1 MVKPLLST
9 ESQGASFVKQ
19 IRLLAKEIGWAGTVT
34 LLSLLSAWTSIY
46 FILEGN
52 ARYAISFSVLA
63 FLLDTLDGFLARK
76 LGTASE
82 FGRFF
87 DSMVDAINYSLVAA
101 LVTERLLLPNIF
113 GFLIGFLIL
122 ACGILRLVLFT
133 IKGFKEEGNRLY
145 YTGIITPHLA
155 LAVALIFL
163 ISKMTPIPD
172 YISALILTGLA
183 IGQLATFKTLKT
195 GVLIFWIPV
204 SLALAIGS
212 FIWLK

>member
-1 MVKPLLST
+1 MEL
-9 ESQGASFVKQ
+9 QGASSVNQ
-19 IRLLAKEIGWAGTVT
+19 IRLLAKELGWAGAVT

-46 FILEGN
+46 FVLEDN
-52 ARYAISFSVLA
+52 AKLAIAFSVLA

-76 LGTASE
+76 LGTVSE

-163 ISKMTPIPD
+163 ISKMVTIPD

-204 SLALAIGS
+204 SLALAVGS

>member
-52 ARYAISFSVLA
+52 AKYAISFSVLA

-163 ISKMTPIPD
+163 ISKMVTIPD

-183 IGQLATFKTLKT
+183 IGQLATFKMLKT

>member
-163 ISKMTPIPD
+163 ISKMVTIPD
-172 YISALILTGLA
+172 YISALTLTGLA

>member
-1 MVKPLLST
+1 MN
-9 ESQGASFVKQ
+9 Q

-63 FLLDTLDGFLARK
+63 FLLDTFDGFLARK

-163 ISKMTPIPD
+163 VSKIVPVPD
-172 YISALILTGLA
+172 LMSALILTGLA
-183 IGQLATFKTLKT
+183 IGQLATFKMLKT

>member
-1 MVKPLLST
+1 MN
-9 ESQGASFVKQ
+9 Q

-46 FILEGN
+46 FILESN

-163 ISKMTPIPD
+163 ISKMVTIHD